1 MSITSKN
8 IRDLAKSLLFEN
20 NINELRLPLDHDMD
34 AGKNNRTSAK
44 DQPGPQ
50 IDGDGNYDNSWEE
63 SDIDELPLTPSD
75 IMPVYYDEKI
85 SASSLE
91 DENYVPNNASEL
103 MRASNTL
110 VSNYKDELDSKHIKL
125 VWSTLKKII
134 EKVK

>member
-1 MSITSKN
+1 MSIDIKD
-8 IRDLAKSLLFEN
+8 IKSIARSVLFEN

-50 IDGDGNYDNSWEE
+50 IDGDGNYIKSYEDLEE
-63 SDIDELPLTPSD
+63 ELPLTPD
-75 IMPVYYDEKI
+75 DVMPVFYDEKLTR
-85 SASSLE
+85 SSLE
-91 DENYVPNNASEL
+91 DEEYIPDNASEL

-110 VSNYKDELDSKHIKL
+110 IHNHKSDIGSKEIEHVWKTIKK
-125 VWSTLKKII
+125 VI

>member
-1 MSITSKN
+1 MSIN
-8 IRDLAKSLLFEN
+8 IKDIKHIARSVLFEN

-50 IDGDGNYDNSWEE
+50 IDGDGNYIKSYEDLEE
-63 SDIDELPLTPSD
+63 ELPLTPD
-75 IMPVYYDEKI
+75 DVMPVFYDEKL
-85 SASSLE
+85 SRSSLQ
-91 DENYVPNNASEL
+91 DEEYIPDNASEL

-110 VSNYKDELDSKHIKL
+110 INNHKSDFGSKEIEHVWKTIKK
-125 VWSTLKKII
+125 VI

>member
-50 IDGDGNYDNSWEE
+50 IDGAGNYDNSWEE
-63 SDIDELPLTPSD
+63 SGIDELPLTPSD
-75 IMPVYYDEKI
+75 IMPVFYDEKI

>member
-1 MSITSKN
+1 MSIN
-8 IRDLAKSLLFEN
+8 IKDIKHIARSILFEN

-50 IDGDGNYDNSWEE
+50 IDGDGNYIKSYEDLEE
-63 SDIDELPLTPSD
+63 ELPLTPND
-75 IMPVYYDEKI
+75 VMPVFYDEKL
-85 SASSLE
+85 SHSSLE
-91 DENYVPNNASEL
+91 DEDYVPDNASEL

-110 VSNYKDELDSKHIKL
+110 IHNNKSEIGSKEIEHVWKTIKK
-125 VWSTLKKII
+125 VI